1 MPNRD
6 LELGLTSKDMPD
18 IPSMTPGLFT
28 RVSKFALFAAVQG
41 AVCLSLSLL
50 VGLLQIQSEAAA
62 GKVNEFVGLYLV
74 IGLWLAPIYWLFATP
89 AHLFFYLRRQAPSS
103 YVLSSL
109 ASGCVVLIGSALM
122 FWLTSD
128 A

>member
-1 MPNRD
+1 MGIP
-6 LELGLTSKDMPD
+6 GT
-18 IPSMTPGLFT
+18 PSMTPRLFT
-28 RVSKFALFAAVQG
+28 RAWKFARFAAVQG
-41 AVCLSLSLL
+41 AVCLLLSLL

-89 AHLFFYLRRQAPSS
+89 AHLFFFVRRQAPSS
-103 YVLSSL
+103 YLLSFL
-109 ASGCVVLIGSALM
+109 ASGCVVLVGSALM
-122 FWLTSD
+122 FWLTSG

>member
-1 MPNRD
+1 M
-6 LELGLTSKDMPD
+6 D
-18 IPSMTPGLFT
+18 IPDTPSTTPGLITRAWKFT
-28 RVSKFALFAAVQG
+28 LFAAVQG
-41 AVCLSLSLL
+41 AVCLLLSLL

-89 AHLFFYLRRQAPSS
+89 AHLFFYVRRQAPLR
-103 YVLSSL
+103 YMLSFL
-109 ASGCVVLIGSALM
+109 ASACVVLVGSALM
-122 FWLTSD
+122 FWLKSD